1 MKKRQTF
8 SIFREIRYF
17 LWVILG
23 AAFLSLAFFIVL
35 PLMQTI
41 SKPPTEDIFLS
52 EVDLTNVE
60 PPPPAPPMEEPEP
73 EPEAEE
79 QPPEL
84 VEEAAPLDL
93 SQLELALN
101 PDFSAGWMGGG
112 DFTVQLNTAVTS
124 SKDEKIEA
132 IFSMADLDQKPQI
145 VYQPGPV
152 LNQQLRKKAPGRV
165 DVIFIVNEN
174 GRVEEPR
181 VRNSTDS
188 AFENPALAAVK
199 RWKFEPGKKSGKAVR
214 FRMLVPITFPK
225 G

>member
-1 MKKRQTF
+1 
-8 SIFREIRYF
+8 
-17 LWVILG
+17 
-23 AAFLSLAFFIVL
+23 
-35 PLMQTI
+35 
-41 SKPPTEDIFLS
+41 
-52 EVDLTNVE
+52 
-60 PPPPAPPMEEPEP
+60 MEEPEQ
-73 EPEAEE
+73 EPETEE

-84 VEEAAPLDL
+84 VEEATPLDL

-112 DFTVQLNTAVTS
+112 DFTVQLNTAVS
-124 SKDEKIEA
+124 GSKDKDIKA

-152 LNQQLRKKAPGRV
+152 LNKQLRKKAPGRV
-165 DVIFIVNEN
+165 DIIFIVNES

-181 VRNSTDS
+181 IRNSTDP